1 MEEQKYILDGSKVLW
16 HQERLKEWNYGNG
29 KVAPITIDCALTT
42 KCSYRCV
49 YCYGKMHVS
58 ISLIIWIK
66 KLFLIFWMMRQK

>member
-29 KVAPITIDCALTT
+29 SVVIVVFTVME
-42 KCSYRCV
+42 KCN
-49 YCYGKMHVS
+49 VS